1 MSMTNRRIFLIALKR
16 LIDIT
21 IGIFALLL
29 LIVVITGEF
38 KMGFMGI
45 SIKILE
51 LSTPLKFLV
60 PLVFFRLLVTVD
72 IKNMVLIVVGVF
84 LSLFIVEISLRLLD
98 PPIAGQGMAQIYQP
112 SSFFGWDLIPGESGN
127 GLNGNSIHINSAGF
141 RDEEYSIEKQAGI
154 HCIMVI
160 GDSFTFGSGVNVE
173 DTYCEQLERLLH
185 NTNSPH
191 EVINCGVVGYN
202 MWQYFEVLK
211 RKVLPYQPDLVILGV
226 FFDDIGASRTPYEDP
241 NEWKG
246 SIPYKKRTPSLMNY
260 FYTMNLLKNF
270 NYQFET
276 RIRYL
281 INGGYQ
287 QYIEKRKGRFKST
300 LDKTVIDKME
310 EQKRSEFI
318 EALQKFVSTA
328 KTSGSEVLIVMIPD
342 AAQLFDPQMQGIN
355 HFVKQTCEM
364 IGVHFI
370 DTTPRFEKES
380 DPTSLY
386 LFPVDPHTSPKGHR
400 IIAEAIAD
408 HIKKFALLSY

>member
-1 MSMTNRRIFLIALKR
+1 MTNRRFFLTALKR
-16 LIDIT
+16 LIDIA
-21 IGIFALLL
+21 IGISALLL
-29 LIVVITGEF
+29 LIFVITGEF
-38 KMGFMGI
+38 KLGFMGI

-51 LSTPLKFLV
+51 LSTPIKILV

-84 LSLFIVEISLRLLD
+84 LSLFIVEIVLRLWA

-112 SSFFGWDLIPGESGN
+112 SSFFTWDLIPGESGN
-127 GLNGNSIHINSAGF
+127 GVNGNSIHINSAGF
-141 RDEEYSIEKQAGI
+141 RDEESSLRKQAGI
-154 HCIMVI
+154 HRIMVI

-191 EVINCGVVGYN
+191 EVINCGVVGYD

-211 RKVLPYQPDLVILGV
+211 RKVLPYQPDLVIIGV
-226 FFDDIGASRTPYEDP
+226 FFDDIGASRPPYEDS

-246 SIPYKKRTPSLMNY
+246 GLPYKKKTPGLMNH
-260 FYTMNLLKNF
+260 FYTMNFIKNC

-281 INGGYQ
+281 INGGYLK
-287 QYIEKRKGRFKST
+287 YIEKRKGRFKST

-310 EQKRSEFI
+310 EQKRSDFTET
-318 EALQKFVSTA
+318 LQKFVSTA

-342 AAQLFDPQMQGIN
+342 AVQLHDPQMQGIN
-355 HFVKQTCEM
+355 HFVKQACLR

-380 DPTSLY
+380 DPASLY

-408 HIKKFALLSY
+408 QIKKFALLSY